1 MNSAGLVL
9 RRRSFLKGVA
19 ALPLLACTPGK
30 GVHVVVIGAGAA
42 GLWAAQLLIDKG
54 FTVTL
59 LEASDRIGG
68 RVRPDDTLA
77 DFPVELGA
85 EEVHGQRSVLY
96 SMCQDAN
103 TAFADADDQDWFWMA
118 DADGTWALRDE
129 SALESDTV
137 LAAAATFV
145 DEAADW
151 DGADV
156 SIDARMDDEG
166 IAERVRFL
174 PDAQLGNEYGTDNA
188 HLGALALAQEDA
200 LWSAGD
206 KNFLLADASLL
217 SVLELACP
225 DSRGLARTGAVVTAI
240 ATEGGVTVTLAD
252 GSEVQ
257 ADYGIVTVS
266 LGVLKAGGI
275 AFTPALSDAKA
286 AAIAGIGMGNGMK
299 IVLTFTERF
308 WSDDLGSLYGVPGVP
323 ELWATG
329 LGRTAN
335 PLQLTAFVMG
345 EAASV
350 LSARGQAAVDDV
362 LAALDVVYDGAASRA
377 HVASIVQDW
386 TREPYVLG
394 SYSYPSPGSVA
405 LRADLAAP
413 EGRLHMAG
421 EATHTEGHIATLHG
435 ALETAERAVD
445 EILDRL

>member
-1 MNSAGLVL
+1 MTPAGLVL
-9 RRRSFLKGVA
+9 RRRSLLKGMA
-19 ALPLLACTPGK
+19 ALPLLACHPGK
-30 GVHVVVIGAGAA
+30 GVHVVVVGAGAA

-77 DFPVELGA
+77 DFPIELGA

-96 SMCQDAN
+96 AMCQDAN
-103 TAFADADDQDWFWMA
+103 VTFADADDQDWFWMA
-118 DADGTWALRDE
+118 DADGNEALHDE
-129 SALESDTV
+129 SVLESDTV

-145 DEAADW
+145 DEATDW
-151 DGADV
+151 EGDDV
-156 SIDARMDDEG
+156 PIDQRLDDEG
-166 IAERVRFL
+166 IADRVRFL
-174 PDAQLGNEYGTDNA
+174 PGAQLGNEYGTDNA
-188 HLGALALAQEDA
+188 HLGARALAIEDDK
-200 LWSAGD
+200 WTAGE

-225 DSRGLARTGAVVTAI
+225 DSRGLARTGAVVTGI

-252 GSEVQ
+252 GSTVQ
-257 ADYGIVTVS
+257 ADYGILTVS

-275 AFTPALSDAKA
+275 AFTPALSDART

-299 IVLTFTERF
+299 IVLTFSERF

-329 LGRTAN
+329 LGRTSN

-345 EAASV
+345 AAAAT
-350 LSARGQAAVDDV
+350 LSARGDAAVDDV
-362 LAALDVVYDGAASRA
+362 LAALDAVYDGAASRA
-377 HVASIVQDW
+377 HVDAIIQDW
-386 TREPYVLG
+386 TKQPYVLG
-394 SYSYPSPGSVA
+394 SYSYPSPGSSA
-405 LRADLAAP
+405 LRAELAAP

-421 EATHTEGHIATLHG
+421 EATHTEGHIATVHG